1 MVSIRTGDGV
11 KFTPREDKIDDDRPT
26 SPKAS
31 KPKSPV
37 VRKTQAAAAAE
48 RRSEAH
54 VKRGPKKRQR
64 KHPPYLPQGSMD
76 SVLNLTAVKVK
87 TDKDTDYSKM
97 RVKHLKSILAERGV
111 TCNGCLEKSDYVK
124 KAKETAHMDL

>member
-1 MVSIRTGDGV
+1 MPIEIEASCYDELDLTDTDFMVSIRTGDGV

-64 KHPPYLPQGSMD
+64 KHPPYLP
-76 SVLNLTAVKVK
+76 
-87 TDKDTDYSKM
+87 
-97 RVKHLKSILAERGV
+97 
-111 TCNGCLEKSDYVK
+111 
-124 KAKETAHMDL
+124 

>member
-1 MVSIRTGDGV
+1 MPIEIEASCYDELDLTDTDFMVSIRTGDGV

-37 VRKTQAAAAAE
+37 VRKTQAAAAE

-64 KHPPYLPQGSMD
+64 KHPCPHAP
-76 SVLNLTAVKVK
+76 VPART
-87 TDKDTDYSKM
+87 
-97 RVKHLKSILAERGV
+97 
-111 TCNGCLEKSDYVK
+111 
-124 KAKETAHMDL
+124 